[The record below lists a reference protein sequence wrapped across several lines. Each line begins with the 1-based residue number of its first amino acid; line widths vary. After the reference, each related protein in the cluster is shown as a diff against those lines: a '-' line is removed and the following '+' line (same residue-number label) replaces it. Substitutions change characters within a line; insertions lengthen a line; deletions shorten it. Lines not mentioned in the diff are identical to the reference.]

1 MKGNKENA
9 FFFQRVMAFLIDV
22 MIVYIITTLVATPFV
37 NQKSAEKLQKE
48 ETKIMQNYIDKKT
61 DVNTYINQSMDL
73 NYEIAR
79 NNGIIT
85 IVSIALTII
94 YFVVYQFFNKGQT
107 LGKRIF
113 KIKIKKVD
121 GSALNMNDLVY
132 RSLIINGIFA
142 NMIMFAI
149 TIFCNKQYYFYTT
162 TTVQLLQNILFL
174 ICVFMIMYRKDGRG
188 LHDLVANT
196 VVVKCEEK

>member
-1 MKGNKENA
+1 MKRNKENA